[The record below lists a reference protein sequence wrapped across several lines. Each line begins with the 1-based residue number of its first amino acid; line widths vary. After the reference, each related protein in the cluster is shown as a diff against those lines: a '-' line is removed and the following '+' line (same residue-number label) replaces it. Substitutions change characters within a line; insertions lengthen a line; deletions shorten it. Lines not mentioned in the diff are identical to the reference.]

1 MTFKSEVTQGTRFEF
16 GKNWSQFLRL
26 LNEDRVKLAEE
37 SLLRLLEVD
46 TLENKTFLDIGSGS
60 GLYSLAARRL
70 GAKVH
75 SFDYDPQSVSC
86 TSELKK
92 RYFADDD
99 DWNVESGDI
108 LNKEYLEKLGSF
120 DIVYSWGVLHHTGDM
135 WNAINNASQC
145 VKNGGQFYLSI
156 YNDQG
161 GKSKRILII
170 KKLYNAFPNG
180 LKWIIWMPMLIK
192 LWWRNTV
199 RDLIQEG
206 KLFSTWRNYA
216 QVEAR
221 GMSAFTDVIDWVGGL
236 PFEVAKPEEIFDFF
250 AQRGFKLKK
259 LKTCGG
265 GIGCNEFVFK
275 KSTE

>member
-1 MTFKSEVTQGTRFEF
+1 MTFQSEVTQGTRFEF

-26 LNEDRVKLAEE
+26 LNEDRIKLAEK

-70 GAKVH
+70 GARVH
-75 SFDYDPQSVSC
+75 SFDYDSQSVSC
-86 TSELKK
+86 TTELKS
-92 RYFADDD
+92 RYFPEDG
-99 DWNVESGDI
+99 DWVIESGDA
-108 LNKEYLEKLGSF
+108 LDQKYLKNLGKF
-120 DIVYSWGVLHHTGDM
+120 DVVYSWGVLHHTGDM
-135 WNAINNASQC
+135 WSALHNASEMVQQ
-145 VKNGGQFYLSI
+145 NGFFYVSI

-161 GKSKRILII
+161 GPSRRILRI
-170 KKLYNAFPNG
+170 KKIYNLIPNG
-180 LKWIIWMPMLIK
+180 FKWIIWMPMLIK
-192 LWWRNTV
+192 LWWRNTL
-199 RDLIQEG
+199 RDLIKDG

-221 GMSAFTDVIDWVGGL
+221 GMSAFTDLIDWVGGL

-250 AQRGFKLKK
+250 AERNFLLKR

-265 GIGCNEFVFK
+265 GLGCNEFVFK
-275 KSTE
+275 KSS

>member
-1 MTFKSEVTQGTRFEF
+1 MCS
-16 GKNWSQFLRL
+16 WLRTVP
-26 LNEDRVKLAEE
+26 RPCRAE
-37 SLLRLLEVD
+37 RKR
-46 TLENKTFLDIGSGS
+46 TNENKSFLDIGSGS

-75 SFDYDPQSVSC
+75 SFDYDPHSVSC

-92 RYFADDD
+92 RFFPEDNN
-99 DWNVESGDI
+99 WIIESGNALDKDYI
-108 LNKEYLEKLGSF
+108 KSLGEF

-135 WNAINNASQC
+135 WNAINNSSQC

-161 GKSKRILII
+161 GKSKRWLTI

-192 LWWRNTV
+192 LWWRNTL
-199 RDLIQEG
+199 RDLIKEG

-250 AQRGFKLKK
+250 AQRGFELKK

>member
-1 MTFKSEVTQGTRFEF
+1 MTFKSEVTEGTRFEF

-26 LNEDRVKLAEE
+26 LNEDRVNLAEE
-37 SLLRLLEVD
+37 SLCRLLEVD

-86 TSELKK
+86 TTELKS
-92 RYFADDD
+92 RYFPEDG
-99 DWNVESGDI
+99 DWAIESGDALDQKY
-108 LNKEYLEKLGSF
+108 LNNLGKF
-120 DIVYSWGVLHHTGDM
+120 DVVYSWGVLHHTGDM
-135 WNAINNASQC
+135 WNALHNASQL
-145 VKNGGQFYLSI
+145 VDSNGFFYVSI

-161 GKSKRILII
+161 GRSKRMLKI
-170 KKLYNAFPNG
+170 KKIYNLIPNG

-192 LWWRNTV
+192 LWWRNTL
-199 RDLIQEG
+199 RDLIQDG
-206 KLFSTWRNYA
+206 KFFSTWRNYA

-250 AQRGFKLKK
+250 AERNFVLKR

-275 KSTE
+275 KLS

>member
-1 MTFKSEVTQGTRFEF
+1 MTFKTEITEGTRFEF
-16 GKNWSQFLRL
+16 GKNWSQFLQL

-60 GLYSLAARRL
+60 GLYSLAARRM

-75 SFDYDPQSVSC
+75 SFDYDPQSVHC
-86 TSELKK
+86 TTELKR
-92 RYFADDD
+92 RYFPDDG
-99 DWNVESGDI
+99 DWKIESGDALDQKY
-108 LNKEYLEKLGSF
+108 LNNLGKF
-120 DIVYSWGVLHHTGDM
+120 DVVYSWGVLHHTGDM
-135 WNAINNASQC
+135 WNALHNASQL
-145 VKNGGQFYLSI
+145 VDRNGLFYVSI

-161 GKSKRILII
+161 GRSKRWLKI
-170 KKLYNAFPNG
+170 KKIYNFVPNG

-192 LWWRNTV
+192 LWWRNTL
-199 RDLIQEG
+199 RDLIQDG
-206 KLFSTWRNYA
+206 KLFSTWKNYA

-250 AQRGFKLKK
+250 AKRNFVLKR

-275 KSTE
+275 KSS

>member
-1 MTFKSEVTQGTRFEF
+1 MTFKSEVTEGTRFEF

-37 SLLRLLEVD
+37 SLCRLLEVD

-60 GLYSLAARRL
+60 GLYSLAARSL

-86 TSELKK
+86 TTELKS
-92 RYFADDD
+92 RYFQDDK
-99 DWNVESGDI
+99 DWVIESGDALDQKY
-108 LNKEYLEKLGSF
+108 LNNLGKF
-120 DIVYSWGVLHHTGDM
+120 DVVYSWGVLHHTGDM
-135 WNAINNASQC
+135 WNALHNAAQLVDS
-145 VKNGGQFYLSI
+145 NGLFYVSI

-161 GKSKRILII
+161 GRSKRWLKI
-170 KKLYNAFPNG
+170 KKIYNLIPNG
-180 LKWIIWMPMLIK
+180 LKWIIWMPMLVK
-192 LWWRNTV
+192 LWWRNTL
-199 RDLIQEG
+199 RDLIQDG
-206 KLFSTWRNYA
+206 KLFSTWKNYA

-250 AQRGFKLKK
+250 TERNFALKR

-275 KSTE
+275 KLS

>member
-1 MTFKSEVTQGTRFEF
+1 MTFKTEVNHGTRFEF
-16 GKNWSQFLRL
+16 GKNWSQFLKL
-26 LNEDRVKLAEE
+26 LNEERINIAEQ
-37 SLLRLLEVD
+37 SLRRFLEID
-46 TLENKTFLDIGSGS
+46 TLEDKTFLDIGSGS

-75 SFDYDPQSVSC
+75 SFDYDLQSVSC
-86 TSELKK
+86 TSELKR
-92 RYFADDD
+92 RYFPDDLN
-99 DWNVESGDI
+99 WNVESGDA
-108 LNKEYLEKLGSF
+108 LDKNYLKNLGKF
-120 DIVYSWGVLHHTGDM
+120 DVVYSWGVLHHTGDM
-135 WNAINNASQC
+135 WNALNNASEL
-145 VKNGGQFYLSI
+145 VKENGFFYVSI

-161 GKSKRILII
+161 GPSRRILKI
-170 KKLYNAFPNG
+170 KKIYNILPNG
-180 LKWIIWMPMLIK
+180 LKWVIWIPMLIK
-192 LWWRNTV
+192 LWWRNIL
-199 RDLIQEG
+199 RDLIQDG

-250 AQRGFKLKK
+250 AERNFVLKR

-275 KSTE
+275 KSS

>member
-1 MTFKSEVTQGTRFEF
+1 MTFKSEVTEGTRFEF

-26 LNEDRVKLAEE
+26 LNEDRVNLAEE
-37 SLLRLLEVD
+37 SLCRLLEVD

-86 TSELKK
+86 TTELKS
-92 RYFADDD
+92 RYFPEDG
-99 DWNVESGDI
+99 DWTIESGDALDQKY
-108 LNKEYLEKLGSF
+108 LNNLGKF
-120 DIVYSWGVLHHTGDM
+120 DVVYSWGVLHHTGDM
-135 WNAINNASQC
+135 WNALHNASQL
-145 VKNGGQFYLSI
+145 VDSNGFFYVSI

-161 GKSKRILII
+161 GRSKRMLKI
-170 KKLYNAFPNG
+170 KKIYNLIPNG

-192 LWWRNTV
+192 LWWRNTL
-199 RDLIQEG
+199 RDLIQDG
-206 KLFSTWRNYA
+206 KFFSTWRNYA

-250 AQRGFKLKK
+250 AERNFVLKR
-259 LKTCGG
+259 LKTCVG

-275 KSTE
+275 KLS

>member
-1 MTFKSEVTQGTRFEF
+1 MTFKSEVTEGTRFEF

-26 LNEDRVKLAEE
+26 LNEDRVNLAEE
-37 SLLRLLEVD
+37 SLCRLLEVD

-86 TSELKK
+86 TTELKS
-92 RYFADDD
+92 RYFPEDG
-99 DWNVESGDI
+99 DWTIESGDALDQKY
-108 LNKEYLEKLGSF
+108 LNNLGKF
-120 DIVYSWGVLHHTGDM
+120 DVVYSWGVLHHTGDM
-135 WNAINNASQC
+135 WNALHNASQL
-145 VKNGGQFYLSI
+145 VDSNGFFYVSI

-161 GKSKRILII
+161 GRSKRMLKI
-170 KKLYNAFPNG
+170 KKIYNLIPNG

-192 LWWRNTV
+192 LWWRNTL
-199 RDLIQEG
+199 RDLIQDG
-206 KLFSTWRNYA
+206 KFFSTWRNYA

-250 AQRGFKLKK
+250 AERNFVLKR

-275 KSTE
+275 KLS

>member
-1 MTFKSEVTQGTRFEF
+1 MTFKTEVNHGTRFEF
-16 GKNWSQFLRL
+16 GKNWSQFLKL
-26 LNEDRVKLAEE
+26 LNEERINIAEQ
-37 SLLRLLEVD
+37 SLRRFLEID
-46 TLENKTFLDIGSGS
+46 TLEDKTFLDIGSGS

-75 SFDYDPQSVSC
+75 SFDYDLQSVSC
-86 TSELKK
+86 TSELKR
-92 RYFADDD
+92 RYFPDDHN
-99 DWNVESGDI
+99 WNVESGDA
-108 LNKEYLEKLGSF
+108 LDKNYLKNLGKF
-120 DIVYSWGVLHHTGDM
+120 DVVYSWGVLHHTGDM
-135 WNAINNASQC
+135 WNALNNASEL
-145 VKNGGQFYLSI
+145 VKENGFFYVSI

-161 GKSKRILII
+161 GPSRRILKI
-170 KKLYNAFPNG
+170 KKIYNILPNG
-180 LKWIIWMPMLIK
+180 LKWVIWIPMLIK
-192 LWWRNTV
+192 LWWRNIL
-199 RDLIQEG
+199 RDLIQDG

-250 AQRGFKLKK
+250 AERNFVLKR

-275 KSTE
+275 KSS

>member
-1 MTFKSEVTQGTRFEF
+1 MAFQSEVTQGTRFEF

-26 LNEDRVKLAEE
+26 LNEDRVELAEK

-86 TSELKK
+86 TSELKS
-92 RYFADDD
+92 RYFTDDKN
-99 DWNVESGDI
+99 WKIESGDA
-108 LNKEYLEKLGSF
+108 LDQEYLNNLGKF
-120 DIVYSWGVLHHTGDM
+120 DVVYSWGVLHHTGDM
-135 WNAINNASQC
+135 WNALHNASQL
-145 VKNGGQFYLSI
+145 VEKNGLFYVSI

-161 GKSKRILII
+161 GISKRWLKI
-170 KKLYNAFPNG
+170 KKIYNLIPNG
-180 LKWIIWMPMLIK
+180 LKWTIWMPMLIRI
-192 LWWRNTV
+192 WWKISL
-199 RDLIQEG
+199 RDLIKDG

-250 AQRGFKLKK
+250 AERNFVLKR

-275 KSTE
+275 KLS

>member
-1 MTFKSEVTQGTRFEF
+1 MTFKTEVNKGSRFEF
-16 GKNWSQFLRL
+16 GKNWKQFIQLMDDDRL
-26 LNEDRVKLAEE
+26 KLAEE
-37 SLLRLLEVD
+37 SLLRLLEAD
-46 TLENKTFLDIGSGS
+46 TLEDKTFLDIGSGS

-75 SFDYDPQSVSC
+75 SFDYDPHSVSC

-92 RYFADDD
+92 RFFPEDNN
-99 DWNVESGDI
+99 WIIESGNALDKDYI
-108 LNKEYLEKLGSF
+108 KSLGEF

-135 WNAINNASQC
+135 WNAINNSSQC

-161 GKSKRILII
+161 GKSKRWLTI

-192 LWWRNTV
+192 LWWRNTL
-199 RDLIQEG
+199 RDLIKEG

-250 AQRGFKLKK
+250 AQRGFELKK

>member
-1 MTFKSEVTQGTRFEF
+1 MTFQSEVTQGTRFEF

-26 LNEDRVKLAEE
+26 LNEDRIKLAEK

-70 GAKVH
+70 GARVH
-75 SFDYDPQSVSC
+75 SFDYDSQSVSC
-86 TSELKK
+86 TTELKS
-92 RYFADDD
+92 RYFPEDE
-99 DWNVESGDI
+99 DWVIESGDA
-108 LNKEYLEKLGSF
+108 LDQKYLKNLGKF
-120 DIVYSWGVLHHTGDM
+120 DVVYSWGVLHHTGDM
-135 WNAINNASQC
+135 WSALHNASEMVQQ
-145 VKNGGQFYLSI
+145 NGFFYVSI

-161 GKSKRILII
+161 GPSRRILRI
-170 KKLYNAFPNG
+170 KKMYNLIPNG
-180 LKWIIWMPMLIK
+180 FKWIIWMPMLIK
-192 LWWRNTV
+192 LWWRNTL
-199 RDLIQEG
+199 RDLIKDG

-221 GMSAFTDVIDWVGGL
+221 GMSAFTDLIDWVGGL

-250 AQRGFKLKK
+250 AERNFVLKR

-275 KSTE
+275 KSS

>member
-1 MTFKSEVTQGTRFEF
+1 MTFKSEVTEGTRFEF
-16 GKNWSQFLRL
+16 GKNWSQFLQL

-37 SLLRLLEVD
+37 SLCRLLEVD

-60 GLYSLAARRL
+60 GLYSLAARSL

-86 TSELKK
+86 TTELKS
-92 RYFADDD
+92 RYFQDDK
-99 DWNVESGDI
+99 DWVIESGDALDQKY
-108 LNKEYLEKLGSF
+108 LNNLGKF
-120 DIVYSWGVLHHTGDM
+120 DVVYSWGVLHHTGDM
-135 WNAINNASQC
+135 WNALHNASQL
-145 VKNGGQFYLSI
+145 VDSNGLFYVSI

-161 GKSKRILII
+161 GRSKRWLKI
-170 KKLYNAFPNG
+170 KKIYNLIPNG
-180 LKWIIWMPMLIK
+180 LKWIIWMPMLVK
-192 LWWRNTV
+192 LWWRNTL
-199 RDLIQEG
+199 RDLIQDG
-206 KLFSTWRNYA
+206 KLFSTWKNYA

-250 AQRGFKLKK
+250 TERNFALKR

-275 KSTE
+275 KLS

>member
-1 MTFKSEVTQGTRFEF
+1 MTFKTEVNHGTRFEF
-16 GKNWSQFLRL
+16 GKNWSQFLKL
-26 LNEDRVKLAEE
+26 LNEERINIAEQ
-37 SLLRLLEVD
+37 SLRRFLEID
-46 TLENKTFLDIGSGS
+46 TLEDKTFLDIGSGS

-75 SFDYDPQSVSC
+75 SFDYDLQSVSC
-86 TSELKK
+86 TSELKR
-92 RYFADDD
+92 RYFPDDHN
-99 DWNVESGDI
+99 WNVESGDA
-108 LNKEYLEKLGSF
+108 LDKNYLKNLGKF
-120 DIVYSWGVLHHTGDM
+120 DVVYSWGVLHHTGDM
-135 WNAINNASQC
+135 WNALNNASEL
-145 VKNGGQFYLSI
+145 VNENGFFYVSI

-161 GKSKRILII
+161 GPSRRILKI
-170 KKLYNAFPNG
+170 KKIYNILPNG
-180 LKWIIWMPMLIK
+180 LKWVIWIPMLIK
-192 LWWRNTV
+192 LWWRNIL
-199 RDLIQEG
+199 RDLIQDG

-250 AQRGFKLKK
+250 AERNFVLKR

-275 KSTE
+275 KSS

>member
-1 MTFKSEVTQGTRFEF
+1 MTFQSEVTQGTRFEF

-26 LNEDRVKLAEE
+26 LNEDRIKLAEK

-70 GAKVH
+70 GARVH
-75 SFDYDPQSVSC
+75 SFDYDSQSVSC
-86 TSELKK
+86 TTELKS
-92 RYFADDD
+92 RYFPEDG
-99 DWNVESGDI
+99 DWVIESGDA
-108 LNKEYLEKLGSF
+108 LDQKYLKNLGKF
-120 DIVYSWGVLHHTGDM
+120 DVVYSWGVLHHTGDM
-135 WNAINNASQC
+135 WSALHNASEMVQQ
-145 VKNGGQFYLSI
+145 NGFFYVSI

-161 GKSKRILII
+161 GPSRRILRI
-170 KKLYNAFPNG
+170 KKMYNLIPNG
-180 LKWIIWMPMLIK
+180 FKWIIWMPMLIK
-192 LWWRNTV
+192 LWWRNTL
-199 RDLIQEG
+199 RDLIKDG

-221 GMSAFTDVIDWVGGL
+221 GMSAFTDLIDWVGGL

-250 AQRGFKLKK
+250 AERNFVLKR

-275 KSTE
+275 KSS

>member
-1 MTFKSEVTQGTRFEF
+1 M
-16 GKNWSQFLRL
+16 
-26 LNEDRVKLAEE
+26 
-37 SLLRLLEVD
+37 
-46 TLENKTFLDIGSGS
+46 
-60 GLYSLAARRL
+60 YSLAARRL

-86 TSELKK
+86 TTELKS
-92 RYFADDD
+92 RYFPEDR
-99 DWNVESGDI
+99 DWAIESGDALDQKY
-108 LNKEYLEKLGSF
+108 LNSLGKF
-120 DIVYSWGVLHHTGDM
+120 DVVYSWGVLHHTGDM
-135 WNAINNASQC
+135 WNALHNASQL
-145 VKNGGQFYLSI
+145 VDSNGLFYVSI

-161 GKSKRILII
+161 GRSKRMLKI
-170 KKLYNAFPNG
+170 KKIYNLIPNG

-192 LWWRNTV
+192 LWWRNTL
-199 RDLIQEG
+199 RDLIQDG
-206 KLFSTWRNYA
+206 KFFSTWRNYA

-250 AQRGFKLKK
+250 AERNFVLKR

-275 KSTE
+275 KLS

>member
-70 GAKVH
+70 GARVH
-75 SFDYDPQSVSC
+75 SFDYDSQSVSC
-86 TSELKK
+86 TTELKS
-92 RYFADDD
+92 RYFPEDG
-99 DWNVESGDI
+99 DWVIESGDA
-108 LNKEYLEKLGSF
+108 LDQKYLKNLGKF
-120 DIVYSWGVLHHTGDM
+120 DVVYSWGVLHHTGDM
-135 WNAINNASQC
+135 WNALHNASEMVQQ
-145 VKNGGQFYLSI
+145 NGFFYVSI

-161 GKSKRILII
+161 GPSRRILRI
-170 KKLYNAFPNG
+170 KKIYNLIPNG
-180 LKWIIWMPMLIK
+180 FKWIIWMPMLIK
-192 LWWRNTV
+192 LWWRNTL
-199 RDLIQEG
+199 RDLIQDG
-206 KLFSTWRNYA
+206 KLFSTWKNYA

-250 AQRGFKLKK
+250 TERNFALKR

>member
-1 MTFKSEVTQGTRFEF
+1 MTFKSEVTEGTRFEF
-16 GKNWSQFLRL
+16 GKNWSQFLQL

-37 SLLRLLEVD
+37 SLCRLLEVD

-60 GLYSLAARRL
+60 GLYSLAARSL

-86 TSELKK
+86 TTELKS
-92 RYFADDD
+92 RYFQDDK
-99 DWNVESGDI
+99 DWVIESGDALDQKY
-108 LNKEYLEKLGSF
+108 LNNLGKF
-120 DIVYSWGVLHHTGDM
+120 DVVYSWGVLHHTGDM
-135 WNAINNASQC
+135 WNALHNASQL
-145 VKNGGQFYLSI
+145 VDSNGLFYVSI

-161 GKSKRILII
+161 GRSKRWLKI
-170 KKLYNAFPNG
+170 KKIYNLIPNG
-180 LKWIIWMPMLIK
+180 LKWIIWMLMLIK
-192 LWWRNTV
+192 LWWRNTL
-199 RDLIQEG
+199 RDLIQDG
-206 KLFSTWRNYA
+206 KLFSTWKNYA

-250 AQRGFKLKK
+250 TERNFALKR

-275 KSTE
+275 KLS